1 MVFRWRANDGPIL
14 NAGLVALRF
23 FRDPDQYCLKKL
35 YFCDF
40 FRGGGANPL
49 FPPLDLRMSVDWDLK
64 HQLTRTDT
72 KEHDHEIPQ
81 SQTLVYLCRLLHQEN
96 NTFNKSE
103 KCSGKLVE
111 HLNWD
116 RSAASS
122 KLTGDTVLCP

>member
-1 MVFRWRANDGPIL
+1 
-14 NAGLVALRF
+14 
-23 FRDPDQYCLKKL
+23 
-35 YFCDF
+35 
-40 FRGGGANPL
+40 
-49 FPPLDLRMSVDWDLK
+49 MSVDWDLK

-72 KEHDHEIPQ
+72 REHDHEIPQ

-122 KLTGDTVLCP
+122 KLTGDTVLCPKARHIILCLVLVQPRRTRKTSSINTLPREGTHLHEQVSDTL